1 MKCDRFI
8 GTGNTSSLDAIVSN
22 SKLRHASKSP
32 FAVHSH
38 STVEVSTANH
48 AYNSNRIS
56 HGINTSI
63 RSTNS
68 LQGPERRQMRKY
80 SAKISNL
87 DEDHSMFFCDKEES
101 KKTTYVT
108 FENRSKFRIPVFAV
122 VHQHQSTLP
131 VIGELR
137 SNQCVSTDL
146 VENFKDGKRHG
157 KKHRRAS
164 LSVSSKHSKV

>member
-8 GTGNTSSLDAIVSN
+8 GTGKAISLDLVASDSKMKHGSN
-22 SKLRHASKSP
+22 
-32 FAVHSH
+32 SH
-38 STVEVSTANH
+38 STVEVSIASHSYSSNH
-48 AYNSNRIS
+48 IS

-68 LQGPERRQMRKY
+68 FQGLERRQIRQY

-146 VENFKDGKRHG
+146 VENFKDGKRHF
-157 KKHRRAS
+157 KRRRHAS
-164 LSVSSKHSKV
+164 LSVSSRHSKV

>member
-22 SKLRHASKSP
+22 SKFKSASKSP

-38 STVEVSTANH
+38 STVEVSSAKH
-48 AYNSNRIS
+48 AHISNYIS
-56 HGINTSI
+56 HGVNTSI

-68 LQGPERRQMRKY
+68 FQGLERRQIRQY

-137 SNQCVSTDL
+137 SNQCVSTNL
-146 VENFKDGKRHG
+146 VKNVKDGKRHV
-157 KKHRRAS
+157 KKHRHAS
-164 LSVSSKHSKV
+164 LSVSSRYSKV

>member
-8 GTGNTSSLDAIVSN
+8 GTRNTSSLDAN
-22 SKLRHASKSP
+22 CKFKHASSSP

-38 STVEVSTANH
+38 STVEVSSAKHANI
-48 AYNSNRIS
+48 SNYIS

-68 LQGPERRQMRKY
+68 FQGLERRQIRQY

-146 VENFKDGKRHG
+146 VENFKDGKRHV

-164 LSVSSKHSKV
+164 LSISSRHSKV